1 MSFYNIIDTYT
12 SFTILDLL
20 LFFKDMPNYT
30 IIKKDK
36 NFPMFNVSRD
46 DVDVLCLDMKKTIEH
61 IENVLQNNYSNYR
74 SNFDRKNEQLD
85 IYYGNKFIVKF
96 DLFDDI
102 CKMYPSYKINSDIT
116 KEIVRN
122 SIVENDIRIPLLK
135 DELMIRR
142 LEYDTYIDK
151 RPDKIKHLHYIN
163 SFPNEK
169 YTIFSKIL

>member
-1 MSFYNIIDTYT
+1 MS
-12 SFTILDLL
+12 
-20 LFFKDMPNYT
+20 
-30 IIKKDK
+30 
-36 NFPMFNVSRD
+36 
-46 DVDVLCLDMKKTIEH
+46 
-61 IENVLQNNYSNYR
+61 SNYR
-74 SNFDRKNEQLD
+74 IRKLEHSRNPESTSFFQMNKISVTHGEEFFDSKNEHLN
-85 IYYGNKFIVKF
+85 IYYGNICYENFIVRF

-122 SIVENDIRIPLLK
+122 SILENDIRIPLLK

>member
-1 MSFYNIIDTYT
+1 MSINID
-12 SFTILDLL
+12 LDLL
-20 LFFKDMPNYT
+20 LFFKDMTNYA

-46 DVDVLCLDMKKTIEH
+46 DIDIICLDMKKTIEH
-61 IENVLQNNYSNYR
+61 LENVLQNNYSKYKCH
-74 SNFDRKNEQLD
+74 FDSKNEHLN
-85 IYYGNKFIVKF
+85 IYYGNICYENFIVRF

-122 SIVENDIRIPLLK
+122 SILENDIRIPLLK